1 MLKFACLLLTLL
13 AGITRLATAGE
24 FDTTV
29 DMRANSAT
37 TFYVKGQ
44 ISGLGDV
51 DLMVDTGSGYM
62 TINEEMLAELKSE
75 GRARY
80 VKQLR
85 GRLANGNEMNVPVYA
100 IDALSIGNGC
110 WLNNVEAAV
119 FPGKT
124 RAILGLNALQRAAPF
139 IFSFEPPRL
148 VLSNCITTADAA
160 IAAETADLAAFDAH

>member
-1 MLKFACLLLTLL
+1 MLKFACLLLALV
-13 AGITRLATAGE
+13 AGTSRLAVAGE

-37 TFYVKGQ
+37 TFYVQGE
-44 ISGLGDV
+44 IAGLGPV

-62 TINEEMLAELKSE
+62 TINEEMLAELQGA
-75 GRARY
+75 GRVRY

-100 IDALSIGNGC
+100 IEALNIGNGC
-110 WLNNVEAAV
+110 RLNNVEAAV

-148 VLSNCITTADAA
+148 VLSNCATTAASPG
-160 IAAETADLAAFDAH
+160 AETADLAAFAD